1 LIGSNIMANNSSARK
16 RVRQNERHRQNN
28 IAQKNRMRTAVK
40 KVILAVSAGNAQEAT
55 NLYKIAQPLID
66 SLARKGIIHKNKA
79 ANQKKKLSRR
89 IKEMS

>member
-1 LIGSNIMANNSSARK
+1 MANNSSARK

-40 KVILAVSAGNAQEAT
+40 NVIRATNTSNAQEAT

-79 ANQKKKLSRR
+79 ANQKKKLSRQ
-89 IKEMS
+89 IKSMS

>member
-1 LIGSNIMANNSSARK
+1 MANNSSARK

-28 IAQKNRMRTAVK
+28 IAQKNRVRTAVK
-40 KVILAVSAGNAQEAT
+40 NVIRATNTGNAQEAT
-55 NLYKIAQPLID
+55 NLYKTAQPLID
-66 SLARKGIIHKNKA
+66 SLARKGLIHKNKA

>member
-1 LIGSNIMANNSSARK
+1 MIGNNIMANNSSARK

-40 KVILAVSAGNAQEAT
+40 KVIHAGNAQEAT

-79 ANQKKKLSRR
+79 ANQKKKLSRQ
-89 IKEMS
+89 IKSMS

>member
-1 LIGSNIMANNSSARK
+1 MANNSSARK
-16 RVRQNERHRQNN
+16 RVRQNERRRQNN

-40 KVILAVSAGNAQEAT
+40 NVIRATNTGNAQEAT

-79 ANQKKKLSRR
+79 ANQKKKLSRQ
-89 IKEMS
+89 IKSMS

>member
-1 LIGSNIMANNSSARK
+1 MANNSSARK

-40 KVILAVSAGNAQEAT
+40 KVIHASDAQEAT

-79 ANQKKKLSRR
+79 ANQKKKLSRQ
-89 IKEMS
+89 IKSMS